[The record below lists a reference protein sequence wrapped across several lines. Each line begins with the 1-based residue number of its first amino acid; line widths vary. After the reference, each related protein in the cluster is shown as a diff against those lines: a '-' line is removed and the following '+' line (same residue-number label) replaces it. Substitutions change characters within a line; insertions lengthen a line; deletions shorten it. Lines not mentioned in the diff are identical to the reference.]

1 MALARLALKNLQ
13 QRVAPTSSSL
23 LSYECLSE
31 RSLNSVQK
39 QRWGSELLR
48 RISSA
53 AGEENS
59 AGQQVV
65 VSEGGKKSSKLFP
78 KRKQRRSLWKRED
91 DDFPPPLWEFF
102 PSGLGNALVQASENI
117 NRLLGNLSPS
127 RLLGKFKEQDDLY
140 KLRLP
145 VPGLAKEDIKVTV
158 DDGVLTIKGEH
169 KEEEEGCD
177 EDDHWAS
184 FYGYYNTSFLLPDDA
199 KVDEIRAEMK
209 HGVLTIIVP
218 RIERS
223 KKDVKE
229 ISVH

>member
-13 QRVAPTSSSL
+13 QRVAPASSSL
-23 LSYECLSE
+23 PSFQCASE
-31 RSLNSVQK
+31 RTVNSVQK
-39 QRWGSELLR
+39 RRWGSELLR

-53 AGEENS
+53 AGKEDS
-59 AGQQVV
+59 AGQQVA
-65 VSEGGKKSSKLFP
+65 VSEGGKKSNKLFP
-78 KRKQRRSLWKRED
+78 KKKQRSSLWKKED
-91 DDFPPPLWEFF
+91 DNYPPPLWEFF
-102 PSGLGNALVQASENI
+102 PSGLGNSLVQASENI

-145 VPGLAKEDIKVTV
+145 VPGLAKEDVKVTV
-158 DDGVLTIKGEH
+158 DDGVLTIKGER
-169 KEEEEGCD
+169 KEEEEGSD

-184 FYGYYNTSFLLPDDA
+184 FYGYYNTSVLLPDDA

-209 HGVLTIIVP
+209 DGVLTVVIP
-218 RIERS
+218 RTDRP

>member
-13 QRVAPTSSSL
+13 QRCSL
-23 LSYECLSE
+23 PSYQCASE
-31 RSLNSVQK
+31 RTVNSVQK

-53 AGEENS
+53 AGKEDS
-59 AGQQVV
+59 AGQQVA
-65 VSEGGKKSSKLFP
+65 VSEGGEKSNKLFP
-78 KRKQRRSLWKRED
+78 KKKQRRSLWQKED
-91 DDFPPPLWEFF
+91 DNFPPPLWEFF

-145 VPGLAKEDIKVTV
+145 VPGLAKEDVKVTV
-158 DDGVLTIKGEH
+158 DDGVLTIKGER
-169 KEEEEGCD
+169 KEEEEGSD
-177 EDDHWAS
+177 DDDDDHWAS
-184 FYGYYNTSFLLPDDA
+184 FYGYYNTSVLLPDDA
-199 KVDEIRAEMK
+199 KVDEIKAEMK
-209 HGVLTIIVP
+209 DGVLTVIIP
-218 RIERS
+218 RTERP

>member
-13 QRVAPTSSSL
+13 QRCSL
-23 LSYECLSE
+23 PSYQCASE
-31 RSLNSVQK
+31 RTVNSVQK

-53 AGEENS
+53 AGKEDS
-59 AGQQVV
+59 AGQQVA
-65 VSEGGKKSSKLFP
+65 VSEGGEKSNKLFP
-78 KRKQRRSLWKRED
+78 KKKQRRSLWKKED

-145 VPGLAKEDIKVTV
+145 VPGLAKEDVKVTV
-158 DDGVLTIKGEH
+158 DDGVLTIKGER
-169 KEEEEGCD
+169 KEEEEGTD
-177 EDDHWAS
+177 DDDDDHWAS
-184 FYGYYNTSFLLPDDA
+184 FYGYYNTSVLLPDDA

-209 HGVLTIIVP
+209 DGVLTVIIP
-218 RIERS
+218 RTERP